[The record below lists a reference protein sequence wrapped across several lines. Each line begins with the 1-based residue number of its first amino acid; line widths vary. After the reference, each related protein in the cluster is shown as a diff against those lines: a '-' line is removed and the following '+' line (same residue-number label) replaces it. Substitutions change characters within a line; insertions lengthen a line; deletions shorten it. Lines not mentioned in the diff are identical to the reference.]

1 MMASLASQLYQFILS
16 QAICSPI
23 GASMV
28 LYSSFNCVT
37 TWFLKRRALAMGIT
51 ASGSSLGGV
60 LFPILVDR
68 LIPNIGFAWT
78 MRTCAFVILTLLS
91 VTNFTVRS
99 RLPPHPKNVELSAF
113 LQPLVDP
120 PFLLTAL
127 AAFFY
132 SMGMFIPITFL
143 VTYGE
148 HVGMSSKLA
157 GYLVSIFNGA
167 R

>member
-1 MMASLASQLYQFILS
+1 MASLSSQLYQFILS

-60 LFPILVDR
+60 LFPILVGR

-78 MRTCAFVILTLLS
+78 MRTCAFVMLALLS
-91 VTNFTVRS
+91 ITNFTVRS
-99 RLPPHPKNVELSAF
+99 RLPPRPKNVELSAF
-113 LQPLVDP
+113 LLPLVDP

-127 AAFFY
+127 GGFFY
-132 SMGMFIPITFL
+132 SMGMFILITFL

-148 HVGMSSKLA
+148 YVGMSSKLA

>member
-1 MMASLASQLYQFILS
+1 MASLSSQIYQFILS

-78 MRTCAFVILTLLS
+78 MRTCAFVMLALLS

-99 RLPPHPKNVELSAF
+99 RLPPRPKNVELSAF
-113 LQPLVDP
+113 LQPLADP